1 MKRLRDFVE
10 SDLFRRAVIAAILL
24 NAVHIGLE
32 TDPEIVR
39 VWGPVLRGVD
49 RSVLILFSVEMFLRL
64 LAAAPV
70 SAFFR
75 DHWNWF
81 DCAIIGAGFLPG
93 SEFLTVFRLL
103 RILRIM
109 RTVRV
114 MPGLKKV
121 ANSVFDSLPAAA
133 NMLVILLLLFYIYGT
148 AGTLLYGAILPE
160 RFGSLGATLLTLF
173 QIITLE
179 GWSTLMNQLMA
190 KSPHAWIYFVSFI
203 LLGPYFAL
211 SSAVGIIVGHLNT
224 AEEEDKVAEL
234 RSAVARIEKRLERLS
249 GQ

>member
-1 MKRLRDFVE
+1 MKRLRAFVE
-10 SDLFRRAVIAAILL
+10 SDLFRRTVIAAILL
-24 NAVHIGLE
+24 NALHIGLE

-39 VWGPVLRGVD
+39 VWGGVLSRVD
-49 RSVLILFSVEMFLRL
+49 RAVLVLFSVEMFLRL
-64 LAAAPV
+64 LAAAPF
-70 SAFFR
+70 SSFFH
-75 DHWNWF
+75 DYWNWF

-121 ANSVFDSLPAAA
+121 ANAVLDSIPAAA

-148 AGTLLYGAILPE
+148 AGTLLYGPILPE
-160 RFGSLGATLLTLF
+160 KFGSLGLTLLTLF

-179 GWSTLMNQLMA
+179 GWSTLMGQVLIKA
-190 KSPHAWIYFVSFI
+190 PHAWIYFISFI
-203 LLGPYFAL
+203 LLGSYFAL
-211 SSAVGIIVGHLNT
+211 SSAIGIIVGHLMS
-224 AEEEDKVAEL
+224 DDDSGEL
-234 RSAVARIEKRLERLS
+234 AQVREALARIEKRLDQLS
-249 GQ
+249 R